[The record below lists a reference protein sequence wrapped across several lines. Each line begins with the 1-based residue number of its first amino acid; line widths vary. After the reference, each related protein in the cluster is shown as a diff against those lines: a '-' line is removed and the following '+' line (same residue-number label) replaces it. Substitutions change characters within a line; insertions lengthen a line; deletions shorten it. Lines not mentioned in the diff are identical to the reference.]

1 MSEALPRFRLVR
13 PKSLDQAVA
22 ELQSDPGARICA
34 GGTDLI
40 VNMRRGLVEAGTLVD
55 LSGISDLKTLELDKT
70 GLRIGAGVTLRDLGD
85 HPAVSGAYRAIAQAA
100 QLVAG
105 PSHREVATVGGN
117 LCLDTRCLYYNQ
129 SDWWRKSNDYCLKY
143 RGDICHVAPKG
154 NRCRAA
160 FSGDL
165 APALIVLGAMAEI
178 VGPKGL
184 RHLDL
189 GDLYREDGA
198 DHLTLEAGEI
208 LSGLHVPAPA
218 KGTASLYGKIRVR
231 GAIDFPL
238 AGVAV
243 ACGDA
248 PGGARAFKLAI
259 TGTNS
264 MPVSVDLPT
273 PLGKDDD
280 RDTYFARLEK
290 LVQKAVSPQRTTTT
304 APHYRRLSVAAL
316 ASRLAR
322 ELT

>member
-1 MSEALPRFRLVR
+1 MSEALPRFRLLR
-13 PKSLDQAVA
+13 PQSLDQAVA
-22 ELQSDPGARICA
+22 ELQSNPGARICA

-40 VNMRRGLVEAGTLVD
+40 VNMRRGLVDAETLID
-55 LSGISDLKTLELDKT
+55 LSGVGELKTLEFDKT
-70 GLRIGAGVTLRDLGD
+70 GLRIGAGVTLRDLAE
-85 HPAVSGAYRAIAQAA
+85 HSGLTGSYRAITQAA
-100 QLVAG
+100 NLVAG
-105 PSHREVATVGGN
+105 PSHREVATLGGN

-129 SDWWRKSNDYCLKY
+129 SDWWRESNEYCLKY

-165 APALIVLGAMAEI
+165 APALMVLGARVEI
-178 VGPKGL
+178 VGPDGL

-198 DHLTLEAGEI
+198 NHLTLEADEI
-208 LSGLHVPAPA
+208 LTAIHVPAPA
-218 KGTASLYGKIRVR
+218 QGTVSAYGKIRVR

-248 PGGARAFKLAI
+248 PGGARAFKMAI

-264 MPVSVDLPT
+264 MPLGVELPA
-273 PLGKDDD
+273 PLARDDD
-280 RDTYFARLEK
+280 RDTYFAALEK
-290 LVQKAVSPQRTTTT
+290 LVQKSVSPQRTTTT

-316 ASRLAR
+316 AARLAC
-322 ELT
+322 ELA